1 MVQSNLYTKMTNL
14 DSIKRAVIEVNGR
27 CNYTCTMCPQSDP
40 GRDKRFLGKM
50 SLEFFQE
57 VLNKLGYVEC
67 IQLEGSG
74 EATLNN
80 DLPEYI
86 AKAKKHCD
94 IVNIFTNGYRLRN
107 DFMRQCVDAG
117 LSMARFS
124 IIGYNKSTY
133 KKMMNKDAFDFV
145 KDNAIKMQ
153 EYIQKSK
160 SSCIVASYHLI
171 LDENNLKYE
180 IEQYK
185 QNFIIP
191 VQSQASIW
199 KQHNW
204 SGVYDNPDKRKGIRK
219 TCGRPFAPEITI
231 RAGGINGKL
240 GAVHP
245 CCQVLGNDVIAV
257 LGHISEDSIETIW
270 NNKKYTELRRA
281 HKEKRFDDIEYCK
294 NCDFLI
300 EDPEVLV
307 YNSNKE
313 VDIYHMIGTTFSL
326 NEYR

>member
-1 MVQSNLYTKMTNL
+1 MSKYTMKDKL
-14 DSIKRAVIEVNGR
+14 KRAVIEVNGG
-27 CNYTCTMCPQSDP
+27 CNYTCSMCPQSDP
-40 GRDKRFLGKM
+40 GRDKGFLKKM

-57 VLNKLGYVEC
+57 ILNQLGYIEC

-74 EATLNN
+74 EATLNR

-86 AKAKKHCD
+86 NKAKKHCD
-94 IVNIFTNGYRLRN
+94 NVNIFTNGYRLQN
-107 DFMRQCVDAG
+107 EFMKDCVDAG

-124 IIGYNKSTY
+124 IIGYDKNTY
-133 KKMMNKDAFDFV
+133 EKMMNRDAFEFV
-145 KDNAIKMQ
+145 KDNATKMQ
-153 EYIQKSK
+153 QHIQKSK

-171 LDENNLKYE
+171 LDEENLEYE

-204 SGVYDNPDKRKGIRK
+204 SGVYSNPDKRKGLKK
-219 TCGRPFAPEITI
+219 TCGRPFAPEITV
-231 RAGGINGKL
+231 RAGGVNGKL

-245 CCQVLGNDVIAV
+245 CCQVLGNDIIAT

-270 NNKKYTELRRA
+270 NNKKYSELRVA

-300 EDPEVLV
+300 DDPEVLV
-307 YNSNKE
+307 YNSNQD
-313 VDIYHMIGTTFSL
+313 VDLHHMIGTTFSL
-326 NEYR
+326 DVYR